1 MADTEDNNGLPPPPP
16 PPGQRPRPTSLLG
29 KAALSYAEKGYRVFP
44 LEPRGKTPL
53 DLCDGCYARLPA
65 EDKITHEKTCR
76 KCGQV
81 LATGHRGLYLA
92 TTDLELVAAWWRAVP
107 DANIG
112 IATGQGLAVV
122 DVDGDVGEA
131 TLARLTDEHGP
142 LPKTPTQKTG
152 KGRHYLFKVDGPVKN
167 SASRIGKG
175 IDTRGDGGYI
185 VGGPS
190 IHPNGD
196 AYAWDPDARPSKLD
210 AAPCPAWI
218 LDALRP
224 KISERASVQAEPP
237 AEADRDTL
245 SRYANSALDQEFTNV
260 SSAGKGTRNRTL
272 NAAAF
277 SLGQLVGAGLL
288 PEPLVIS
295 TLQTAA
301 QNCGY
306 LAEEGP
312 QHVDRIIASGLAA
325 GIAKPRVVE
334 LKPKMVRAVPKEA
347 APRREPVRQVSG
359 SPDPDTART
368 VHSLDDARQAR
379 TAAFYRESVWLAEE
393 PDDWVLN
400 KDGNKLGSST
410 HNMLLHLRHERALA
424 GLFALDERSRH
435 IILTRPAPW
444 SDDATPRLLTD
455 SDITGLVC
463 LLETRTLRPK
473 FNDAKRAI
481 QKAAFENPVNP
492 VRDVLTDL
500 VWDGT
505 PRLDHWTADYL
516 GAEDTSFNRQAGAK
530 WLISAVARVLRPGCK
545 VDTMLVLEGPQGARK
560 SSALAALAAVLGPE
574 TFSDR
579 LSKLDGKD
587 AVIELQGQVI
597 VEIAELDAF
606 RNSAVSLIKAFLSRQ
621 VDKIRLPWDATVTE
635 LKRSCVFAG
644 TVNPGGAGWLH
655 DVTGGRRFWPITVT
669 EVDIAGLSAA
679 APQLWAEAAA
689 RYATGEE
696 WWLTDEVVIA
706 EAAKA
711 AMDRTDEDVWAP
723 YIDKHIEGRERVTIT
738 EVLEALGMAKDKQ
751 GDREQKRVAAH
762 LYRRGFNRIRQRSGS
777 AQIRVYVREFMPKD
791 G

>member
-1 MADTEDNNGLPPPPP
+1 MADSDDNNGLPPPPP

-29 KAALSYAEKGYRVFP
+29 TAAAQYAANGYRVFP
-44 LEPRGKTPL
+44 LEPRGKTPRTEHGVK
-53 DLCDGCYARLPA
+53 D
-65 EDKITHEKTCR
+65 
-76 KCGQV
+76 
-81 LATGHRGLYLA
+81 A
-92 TTDLELVAAWWRAVP
+92 TTDAETVARWWRAMP

-112 IATGQGLAVV
+112 IATGQGLLVL
-122 DVDGDVGEA
+122 DIDGADGA
-131 TLARLTDEHGP
+131 ASLAELEDLFGP

-196 AYAWDPDARPSKLD
+196 AYAWDPDARPPKLD

-245 SRYANSALDQEFTNV
+245 SRYANSALDQEFANV
-260 SSAGKGTRNRTL
+260 SGAGKGTRNRTL

-347 APRREPVRQVSG
+347 APRREPVRQASG

-379 TAAFYRESVWLAEE
+379 TAAFYRESVWLADE
-393 PDDWVLN
+393 PEDFVLN
-400 KDGNKLGSST
+400 KDGNKLGSSI

-444 SDDATPRLLTD
+444 SDEATPRLLTD

-492 VRDVLTDL
+492 VRDILNSLD
-500 VWDGT
+500 WDGT
-505 PRLDHWTADYL
+505 PRLDHWTTDYL

-560 SSALAALAAVLGPE
+560 SSVLAALAAVLGPE

-655 DVTGGRRFWPITVT
+655 DVTGGRRFWPVTVT
-669 EVDIAGLSAA
+669 EVDIAGLTAA

-711 AMDRTDEDVWAP
+711 AMDRTEDDIWAP
-723 YIDKHIEGRERVTIT
+723 DIDDFIAGKNLVRTVDVLEKLGITDRAKRTGRE
-738 EVLEALGMAKDKQ
+738 A
-751 GDREQKRVAAH
+751 KRVGDH
-762 LYRRGFNRIRQRSGS
+762 LIRRGFKRHQSYRLDGRVVSCYIREGS
-777 AQIRVYVREFMPKD
+777 QD
-791 G
+791 D

>member
-1 MADTEDNNGLPPPPP
+1 MADDENNGLPPPPP
-16 PPGQRPRPTSLLG
+16 PPGKRPRPTSLLG

-44 LEPRGKTPL
+44 LEPKGKTPRTEHGVK
-53 DLCDGCYARLPA
+53 D
-65 EDKITHEKTCR
+65 
-76 KCGQV
+76 
-81 LATGHRGLYLA
+81 A
-92 TTDLELVAAWWRAVP
+92 TTDLERVAAWWRQMP

-112 IATGQGLAVV
+112 IATGQGLLVL
-122 DVDGDVGEA
+122 DIDGAEGEA
-131 TLARLTDEHGP
+131 SLAELTDLYGP
-142 LPKTPTQKTG
+142 LPPTPTQKTG

-196 AYAWDPDARPSKLD
+196 AYAWDTDARPSKLE

-260 SSAGKGTRNRTL
+260 SAAGKGTRNRTL

-288 PEPLVIS
+288 PEPLVVS

-312 QHVDRIIASGLAA
+312 QHVDRIIASGLEA
-325 GIAKPRVVE
+325 GKAKPRVVE
-334 LKPKMVRAVPKEA
+334 LKPKMVRAVPQA
-347 APRREPVRQVSG
+347 ASAGGQSQ
-359 SPDPDTART
+359 ART
-368 VHSLDDARQAR
+368 ADVHSLDDAR
-379 TAAFYRESVWLAEE
+379 AAAPPRQPFYRESVWLADE
-393 PDDWVLN
+393 PEDWVLN

-435 IILTRPAPW
+435 IIVTRPAPW

-492 VRDVLTDL
+492 VRDILTAL

-505 PRLDHWTADYL
+505 PRLDHWTTDYL

-621 VDKIRLPWDATVTE
+621 IDKIRLPWDATVTE

-669 EVDIAGLSAA
+669 EVDIAGLTAA

-706 EAAKA
+706 EANAA
-711 AMDRTDEDVWAP
+711 AMERTDEDVWAGD
-723 YIDKHIEGRERVTIT
+723 IDDFIATRTQVRTE
-738 EVLEALGMAKDKQ
+738 EVLQALGVEKPKRGMN
-751 GDREQKRVAAH
+751 EQKRVGAH
-762 LYRRGFNRIRQRSGS
+762 LHRRGW
-777 AQIRVYVREFMPKD
+777 VREVVWID
-791 G
+791 GTSKRMWVRKNDPAQ